1 MIKIFVALNNETQ
14 SIVIPD
20 GTSWNPYDEN
30 GIVIY
35 NEDRQIV
42 AAFNFDNIIGLYV
55 EGDFKKQTE
64 IRKLYPEIKELY
76 PYEI

>member
-1 MIKIFVALNNETQ
+1 MIKIFVALNNEMQ

-20 GTSWNPYDEN
+20 GTIWNTYDEN

-35 NEDRQIV
+35 DKDRKIV
-42 AAFNFDNIIGLYV
+42 AAFNFDNIIGLCV
-55 EGDFKKQTE
+55 EGYFKKQTE
-64 IRKLYPEIKELY
+64 IEELY

>member
-1 MIKIFVALNNETQ
+1 MIRIFVVVNNAVK
-14 SIVIPD
+14 SIDIPD

-35 NEDRQIV
+35 NKDQQIV
-42 AAFNFDNIIGLYV
+42 AAFNFSNIVGLYV

-64 IRKLYPEIKELY
+64 IKELY

>member
-1 MIKIFVALNNETQ
+1 MIRIFVALNNETK
-14 SIVIPD
+14 SIDIPD

-35 NEDRQIV
+35 NKDHQIV

-64 IRKLYPEIKELY
+64 IEELY
-76 PYEI
+76 SYEI

>member
-1 MIKIFVALNNETQ
+1 MIKIFVALNNEIQ

-20 GTSWNPYDEN
+20 GTSWNPYDKN

-35 NEDRQIV
+35 NKDQQIV
-42 AAFNFDNIIGLYV
+42 AAFNFSNIVGLYV

-64 IRKLYPEIKELY
+64 IEELY
-76 PYEI
+76 SYEI